1 MVVWEKFC
9 IFAAEINERKGL
21 VMKILLMILFLTID
35 VLLFVYVI
43 SKIRSFFRKQKEWR
57 KKMSEKLNKQYR
69 DDDLTWARNGAIA
82 MMDE

>member
-1 MVVWEKFC
+1 MAVWGKFL
-9 IFAAEINERKGL
+9 IFVAEIKEGKGL

-69 DDDLTWARNGAIA
+69 DDDLTWERNGAIA